1 MPRVHAPGSRSN
13 RVGQLRLKSAILA
26 EVSLHL
32 HFDFHSTQV
41 CRARRACAIRS
52 PGLPPQSDRSPCREH
67 FLRLPGNEWSQ
78 NTRHLI
84 AARLDR
90 RITFHGHCE
99 GFTVKQRMLF
109 LIERYSVQLA
119 GNCVNEL
126 VNEMARPASRQ
137 KVKAATCANEDQ
149 GAGSGSRATHA
160 HGGNHQRQDSARA
173 DQGAGK
179 SGRED
184 TFLASCCSGTFGIRK
199 ADPALRLRG
208 TRLEQTRFRRRCLG
222 GGNFWHP

>member
-160 HGGNHQRQDSARA
+160 HGGNHQRPDPAGA
-173 DQGAGK
+173 DQGARK
-179 SGRED
+179 SGGKN
-184 TFLASCCSGTFGIRK
+184 TFLASCCNRGFGVRQADSPFLLSGYAPELHRLK
-199 ADPALRLRG
+199 AA
-208 TRLEQTRFRRRCLG
+208 
-222 GGNFWHP
+222 WHAIVRA